1 MMADVTQIMI
11 NSTSDHKFADLR
23 IIDETVR
30 EEEQQVP
37 DDITELYS
45 SNYPTP
51 IPRAELS
58 VLRQE
63 AEEQL

>member
-23 IIDETVR
+23 IIDEAVR

-37 DDITELYS
+37 DDITELYI
-45 SNYPTP
+45 
-51 IPRAELS
+51 IPS
-58 VLRQE
+58 K
-63 AEEQL
+63 